1 MWKLISFSR
10 IKLDFFGSHSVF
22 SGIIANAK
30 CEDWE
35 DKNSNKRDRN
45 GYTQLYRFRDF
56 NSTAQTDE
64 WIN

>member
-1 MWKLISFSR
+1 LT
-10 IKLDFFGSHSVF
+10 DFFGSHSVF

-45 GYTQLYRFRDF
+45 RYTQLYRFRDL